1 MYWEHIDPQLFLQRC
16 FNAGTQHS
24 GCCAWG
30 NLPGSLSSGSC
41 HKFPSSRW
49 VICMGSSSWF
59 QLLQRGSWI
68 DMWVSILLAWLPP
81 VSSKFYKM
89 LFGVMVSIRIN
100 RAVVLSKAQINSC
113 WHSQNTSP
121 PFGKY
126 HLMTE
131 LMKGPQTSN
140 TSTIYKKGML
150 YMVIT
155 LFGKTFLLLFSFAY
169 FSHPFHTSS
178 STLDPSR

>member
-1 MYWEHIDPQLFLQRC
+1 MFQHSNSAQWLLCLVKPPRISQLRELWQVPQFQTGDLHGKLFLV
-16 FNAGTQHS
+16 F
-24 GCCAWG
+24 
-30 NLPGSLSSGSC
+30 LL
-41 HKFPSSRW
+41 
-49 VICMGSSSWF
+49 
-59 QLLQRGSWI
+59 LLQRGTGI
-68 DMWVSILLAWLPP
+68 DVWVSVLLAWLPP

-89 LFGVMVSIRIN
+89 LFGVMVSIRLN

-121 PFGKY
+121 PLGKY

-131 LMKGPQTSN
+131 LMKGLQTSN

-155 LFGKTFLLLFSFAY
+155 LFGKTFLLLFSFTY